1 MKKSEWSIQSKKHL
15 VLLLHALFLVLV
27 MTGASFLYLNSNF
40 GRGLSWIHEESFA
53 DTSSFK
59 TLLEDDIDKI
69 FQYVNYKD
77 VFETDGLID
86 YSKEMVSVTSNSG
99 KTIIYTLNDLTR
111 YAKNQGYYL
120 SDTFEVAG
128 GPGPISPLEP
138 SAETAEPLVN

>member
-40 GRGLSWIHEESFA
+40 GRGLSWIREESFA

-59 TLLEDDIDKI
+59 ALLEDDIDKI

-86 YSKEMVSVTSNSG
+86 YSKEMVSVTS
-99 KTIIYTLNDLTR
+99 
-111 YAKNQGYYL
+111 
-120 SDTFEVAG
+120 
-128 GPGPISPLEP
+128 
-138 SAETAEPLVN
+138 